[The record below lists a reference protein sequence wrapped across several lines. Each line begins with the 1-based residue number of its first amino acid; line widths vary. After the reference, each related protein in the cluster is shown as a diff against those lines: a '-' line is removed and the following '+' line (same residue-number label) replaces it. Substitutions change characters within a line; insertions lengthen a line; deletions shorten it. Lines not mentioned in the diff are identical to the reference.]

1 LADKSR
7 FIVLGLGR
15 FGATLARR
23 LAADGHR
30 VTGIDISEAA
40 VRPLEEE
47 LDEALVGDAT
57 DKEILEATDLGNAD
71 AVVIALGDE
80 PLRNIIAAM
89 HVVELGATRI
99 LARGTDAVHARILRK
114 LGDIDVILPEQ
125 DMGAYVAEALSSPLP
140 LSRQNEPSVD
150 ESRDK

>member
-1 LADKSR
+1 MAYKSR
-7 FIVLGLGR
+7 FIILGLGR
-15 FGATLARR
+15 FGATLAQR

-40 VRPLEEE
+40 VRPLEEQ

-57 DKEILEATDLGNAD
+57 DKEVLEATDLADAD
-71 AVVIALGDE
+71 AVVIAMGDE

-99 LARGTDAVHARILRK
+99 IARGTDAMHGRILRK
-114 LGDIDVILPEQ
+114 LGNIDVILPEQ
-125 DMGAYVAEALSSPLP
+125 DMGAYVAEALNSPLP
-140 LSRQNEPSVD
+140 LSRQNEPSDD
-150 ESRDK
+150 ESGDT